1 MGDLKDKY
9 LTSENMW
16 ILNLPK
22 FLVEPVFSIVWLKD
36 KIKYTWQYV
45 KFLWKTNSMFD
56 LDYYELLECNEFKLN
71 RMKQQLRNVGNPE
84 ASKQV
89 EQSLLYL
96 DQYRNA
102 EEYVTLPEELQGK
115 NVSDLVSI
123 SMNENGSINIDLDMS
138 DETSKEYKDYLD
150 ELVYYEE
157 DSWNLFWDSL
167 KQKAT
172 NWM

>member
-16 ILNLPK
+16 VLNLPK
-22 FLVEPVFSIVWLKD
+22 FLVEPVFSIVWFKD

-71 RMKQQLRNVGNPE
+71 RMKQQLKNVGNPE

-96 DQYRNA
+96 EQYRNA

-115 NVSDLVSI
+115 DVGELISI
-123 SMNENGSINIDLDMS
+123 SMNENGSINVDLNMS
-138 DETSKEYKDYLD
+138 DETSKEYKEYLD
-150 ELVYYEE
+150 ELVCYEE

>member
-71 RMKQQLRNVGNPE
+71 RMKQQLKNVGNPD

-115 NVSDLVSI
+115 DVSELVSI

-150 ELVYYEE
+150 ELVGYEE
-157 DSWNLFWDSL
+157 DSWGLFWDSL

-172 NWM
+172 NWI